1 MAEKKGAFV
10 DAAEVPGVVVLDGK
24 AYREAGGKLFPVVG
38 VLRSGG
44 GYVPVLDIPQME
56 EQPSRKEVGA

>member
-24 AYREAGGKLFPVVG
+24 AYGEADGKLFPVVG

-44 GYVPVLDIPQME
+44 GYIPVLDIPQME